1 MSTKEELVKLIKE
14 WITIDDTIKS
24 LQKNIKEYRTQKKEL
39 TDTLVNI
46 MKTNEIDCFDI
57 NNGKLIFCKNKV
69 KAPLNKRILLS
80 TLEKYF
86 ENQPD
91 INVTEVSEFVLDNR
105 EIKIKEDIRRK

>member
-14 WITIDDTIKS
+14 WITIDDNIKS
-24 LQKNIKEYRTQKKEL
+24 LQKNIKKYRTEKKAL

-69 KAPLNKRILLS
+69 KSALNKTTLLS

-91 INVTEVSEFVLDNR
+91 VNVTEVRDFVLDNR

>member
-1 MSTKEELVKLIKE
+1 MSTKEELVKIIKE

-24 LQKNIKEYRTQKKEL
+24 LQKNIKDNRDIKKTL

-69 KAPLNKRILLS
+69 K
-80 TLEKYF
+80 
-86 ENQPD
+86 
-91 INVTEVSEFVLDNR
+91 VT
-105 EIKIKEDIRRK
+105 IK